1 MSAPMSTDDASL
13 PEPPIPSTP
22 AARSPVRDVI
32 ALVACLAACFA
43 VAGLGGSWTSLGLGP
58 WYDGL
63 RKPSWQPP
71 AWVFGPVWTALY
83 ASMAVAA
90 WLVWR
95 RGPARA
101 RLPLA
106 LFGLQLALN
115 LAWSG
120 LFFALRHP
128 GLTFGEILL
137 LWAAIL
143 ATMLAFGRISRLA
156 AGLLAPYLAWVTFA
170 AALNLAIW
178 RLNP

>member
-1 MSAPMSTDDASL
+1 MDPIDTSRN
-13 PEPPIPSTP
+13 PP
-22 AARSPVRDVI
+22 RDLT
-32 ALVACLAACFA
+32 ALVASLVLCFA
-43 VAGLGGSWTSLGLGP
+43 VAGVGGYWTSLGLGP

-63 RKPSWQPP
+63 RKPSWTPP
-71 AWVFGPVWTALY
+71 NRIFGPVWTVLY

-95 RGPARA
+95 RRGAQRVA
-101 RLPLA
+101 LPLG

-120 LFFALRHP
+120 LFFALRRP
-128 GLTFGEILL
+128 GLAFGEVVP

-143 ATMLAFGRISRLA
+143 ATLLSFGRVSRWA
-156 AGLLAPYLAWVTFA
+156 ALLMVPYLAWVAYA
-170 AALNLAIW
+170 AALNFAIW